1 MWLGRLIGWRL
12 VTNQGQ
18 HSMKVITDTAEL
30 KDLPPG
36 RYILSGEA
44 AAEHMRGFAMRME
57 AERNRQRRVKKVKRK

>member
-1 MWLGRLIGWRL
+1 
-12 VTNQGQ
+12 
-18 HSMKVITDTAEL
+18 MKVITDTAEL